1 MTRKYE
7 LILLLIAI
15 LPQRFVLLLIVIL
28 GRLYLMFTWF
38 HKCLL
43 RHHIPDNVFID
54 TQYITITRYPDC
66 VSIAWPDSL
75 IFSIEK

>member
-28 GRLYLMFTWF
+28 GRLYLMFARF

-54 TQYITITRYPDC
+54 T
-66 VSIAWPDSL
+66 
-75 IFSIEK
+75 